1 MGLLTFAESGLR
13 RRADELAEGHLRSPG
28 NVGLVVGLLVRDECL
43 CLGYGKVAEDS
54 ARPPDA
60 GTVFEIGSITKLFTT
75 ALLAEMASR
84 EEVRLDQPVA
94 ELLPPGVRVPSYRR
108 RAITL
113 AHLAEHT
120 AALPRLP
127 GNLWATVTDKKNP
140 YRDYQVANLYEYLSG
155 AAIGFPPGTGVAYS
169 NLGAGLLGH
178 VLALRAGRPFEDL
191 LAERVLRP
199 LALADTGIA
208 LSADQAARLAPGH
221 TEKGEP
227 TPNWDIPSLAGA
239 GALRSTGAEM
249 LTFLRANLDP
259 PGTPV
264 GAALRA
270 CHIPRLVIWWRRVG
284 IGSLQALGLAA
295 ASLLILL
302 PAPVPAGS
310 LKLVAVFYLP
320 MLAALAWKG
329 FWAGVW
335 AAAAVWVGALLL
347 GNSWLTCGP
356 AGVSLLFFLAG
367 AGHAAGYLPPRGRV
381 RMGWQ
386 EGAVGPGGTA
396 LWHNGGTGGYR
407 SFVGFVAESR
417 VGVAVLSNSA
427 NDVDSIGM
435 SLLKCLHEASGTPAN
450 RPPDP
455 ATRPGS
461 PETT

>member
-1 MGLLTFAESGLR
+1 MAVGLLTSAESGLR
-13 RRADELAEGHLRSPG
+13 READELAEGYLRSPG

-60 GTVFEIGSITKLFTT
+60 GTVFEIGSITKVFTA
-75 ALLAEMASR
+75 ALLAEMAGR

-94 ELLPPGVRVPSYRR
+94 ELLPPGVRVPSYRG

-127 GNLWATVTDKKNP
+127 GNLWATVTDMKNP
-140 YRDYQVANLYEYLSG
+140 YRDYQVAHLYEYLSG
-155 AAIGFPPGTGVAYS
+155 ATIGFPPGTGVAYS

-199 LALADTGIA
+199 LGLADTGIT

-221 TEKGEP
+221 TDKGEP

-239 GALRSTGAEM
+239 GALKSTAAEM

-270 CHIPRLVIWWRRVG
+270 CHAPRPVAWWRRVG
-284 IGSLQALGLAA
+284 VGSLQALGLAA
-295 ASLLILL
+295 ASLLIQWPT
-302 PAPVPAGS
+302 PAPTGS
-310 LKLVAVFYLP
+310 LEDPGRVLP
-320 MLAALAWKG
+320 
-329 FWAGVW
+329 
-335 AAAAVWVGALLL
+335 
-347 GNSWLTCGP
+347 
-356 AGVSLLFFLAG
+356 AG
-367 AGHAAGYLPPRGRV
+367 AGRPRVEGLLGGGVGGGRGVGWRPAAVELV
-381 RMGWQ
+381 
-386 EGAVGPGGTA
+386 
-396 LWHNGGTGGYR
+396 
-407 SFVGFVAESR
+407 
-417 VGVAVLSNSA
+417 VGVGGRLA
-427 NDVDSIGM
+427 
-435 SLLKCLHEASGTPAN
+435 
-450 RPPDP
+450 
-455 ATRPGS
+455 
-461 PETT
+461 